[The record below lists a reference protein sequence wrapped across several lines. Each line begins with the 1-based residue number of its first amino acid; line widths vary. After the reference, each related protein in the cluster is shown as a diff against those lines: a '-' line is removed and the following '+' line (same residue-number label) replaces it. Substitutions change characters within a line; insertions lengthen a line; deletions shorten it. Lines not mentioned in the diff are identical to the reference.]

1 MMKNTAEHD
10 EQNDTSNQV
19 PLPSPGEALSR
30 ARKEKGLDVDEV
42 AIHLGL
48 PPRVL
53 CALEADDY
61 DRLPAPMYVRGY
73 VRRYCGLLELEEGQ
87 LLELVEQQFAAQG
100 IVDHN
105 PSIRLIAPPRKKIRP
120 IWFVAPIVVLLLIA
134 LAVFI
139 WGMLS
144 NILND
149 GEAEQSASEPTAA
162 EFTPALEM
170 TALSN
175 TSGND
180 LEFAEPELDGA
191 AMVEEAGDDGMRTL
205 AIRVNQQSW
214 VEVFDAEGD
223 MLVADLKP
231 SGTEL
236 EVTGLAPFNVTL
248 GYAPGVELS
257 FAGEPVSIES
267 IASDN
272 TATLK
277 VGDEPA
283 EER

>member
-10 EQNDTSNQV
+10 ERNGNSTKAT
-19 PLPSPGEALSR
+19 LPSPGEALSR
-30 ARKEKGLDVDEV
+30 ARNEKGLGIDEV
-42 AIHLGL
+42 VTHLGL
-48 PPRVL
+48 PRRVL
-53 CALEADDY
+53 CALEADEY

-73 VRRYCGLLELEEGQ
+73 VRRYCSLLELEDGP

-100 IVDHN
+100 IVGHN
-105 PSIRLIAPPRKKIRP
+105 PTLRLMAPPRKKIRP
-120 IWFVAPIVVLLLIA
+120 IWFVAPVVVLLLAA
-134 LAVFI
+134 LAVFV

-144 NILND
+144 NVNVD
-149 GEAEQSASEPTAA
+149 VVEQAASEPTVA

-180 LEFAEPELDGA
+180 LEVADPELEGEA
-191 AMVEEAGDDGMRTL
+191 IVEEAGDDGMRTL

-257 FAGEPVSIES
+257 FAGEPVAIGYIS
-267 IASDN
+267 SDN

>member
-10 EQNDTSNQV
+10 EQNDNSNQV
-19 PLPSPGEALSR
+19 TLPSPGEALSR
-30 ARKEKGLDVDEV
+30 ARKEKGLGIDEV
-42 AIHLGL
+42 VTHLGL
-48 PPRVL
+48 PRRVL
-53 CALEADDY
+53 CALEADEY

-73 VRRYCGLLELEEGQ
+73 VRRYCGLLELKDGP
-87 LLELVEQQFAAQG
+87 LLELVDRQFAAQG

-105 PSIRLIAPPRKKIRP
+105 PSLRLMAPPRKKIHP
-120 IWFVAPIVVLLLIA
+120 IWFVAPVVVLLLTA
-134 LAVFI
+134 LAVFV

-144 NILND
+144 NNVSE
-149 GEAEQSASEPTAA
+149 GEAELSASEPTAE
-162 EFTPALEM
+162 EFTPVLEM

-257 FAGEPVSIES
+257 FAGEPVSIGHIS
-267 IASDN
+267 SDN